1 MLVLQFNVRN
11 QRLSRFNSA
20 TVASDA
26 YGYLKCQFNFITNDW
41 QKASVKWANF
51 SHKGRNYPILIDND
65 NMCLVPKEVIKCPVF
80 SVSVYGGGIT
90 TNIVRIPV
98 EPSCTMPDDDNMKY
112 YNDIINKLSA
122 TIDDMNESKADNII
136 HNEEE
141 GYIQLSANGVPV
153 GDQIELT
160 MSDCG
165 IKSFD
170 VDENDNITITLTDG
184 RIINLGHIEGA
195 SRVTFVPHIDEKGI
209 LTWTNNGGLDNPP
222 AFDLNCRDEWFEDTD
237 DHTSDDYFWED
248 E

>member
-1 MLVLQFNVRN
+1 MEIIQLNCRN
-11 QRLSRFNSA
+11 QRLSRFNSCV
-20 TVASDA
+20 VASDS
-26 YGYLKCQFNFITNDW
+26 YGYLKVSVNFITNDW
-41 QKASVKWANF
+41 QKVSVKWVNF
-51 SHKGRNYPILIDND
+51 SHKGRNYPVLLDAD
-65 NMCLVPKEVIKCPVF
+65 NMCFVPKEVIKVPMF

-90 TNIVRIPV
+90 TNLVKIAV
-98 EPSCTMPDDDNMKY
+98 EPSCSMPDDDNMKY
-112 YNDIINKLSA
+112 YNDIINQLSA
-122 TIDDMNESKADNII
+122 KVDDLTESKADSII

-170 VDENDNITITLTDG
+170 VDEDDNITITLTDG
-184 RIINLGHIEGA
+184 RVIDLGQIEGA
-195 SRVTFVPHIDEKGI
+195 SGVTFTPHIDEKGI

-222 AFDLNCRDEWFEDTD
+222 AFDLNCRDEWVEDTD